1 MSILRNQ
8 KLLMKDEQMK
18 LELTKKEISLI
29 QEMIDDAKD
38 RARDRLHECY
48 DDEDFAT
55 YCQYFADAHDF
66 EAKIAKL
73 VHDDQKT

>member
-1 MSILRNQ
+1 
-8 KLLMKDEQMK
+8 MKI
-18 LELTKKEISLI
+18 ELTKKEILLI
-29 QEMIDDAKD
+29 KEMIDDAKD
-38 RARDRLHECY
+38 RARDRLNECY
-48 DDEDFAT
+48 DDDDFAI

>member
-1 MSILRNQ
+1 
-8 KLLMKDEQMK
+8 MKIEM
-18 LELTKKEISLI
+18 TKKEISLI

-38 RARDRLHECY
+38 RARDRLNECY

-66 EAKIAKL
+66 ETKIAEL
-73 VHDDQKT
+73 VKDDQKT

>member
-1 MSILRNQ
+1 
-8 KLLMKDEQMK
+8 MK
-18 LELTKKEISLI
+18 LELTKKEIALI

-38 RARDRLHECY
+38 RARDRLNECY
-48 DDEDFAT
+48 DDEDFAIH
-55 YCQYFADAHDF
+55 CQYFADAHDF